1 MYLHFVLRFWNQ
13 VLTCASVILRFL
25 ANVALSVDAKY
36 FCLWKRFSSS
46 HICNL
51 ENEVRGFFLLGG
63 VRFWYGCPILLGAS
77 GPLAPPK
84 IFICI
89 NVTHQ
94 TLTKLHK
101 NATSIHEYLNKVGQL
116 TPKLWSQKSSLNR
129 QIPGNCCRKGSIRTP
144 WQKIWWQISHVCG
157 CSRGH

>member
-1 MYLHFVLRFWNQ
+1 MQLQFDCLYMKTWLNIMVKKVYLHLVLRFWNQ

-63 VRFWYGCPILLGAS
+63 VRFWYGCPIRRGAS
-77 GPLAPPK
+77 GPLAPPI
-84 IFICI
+84 IFIRI
-89 NVTHQ
+89 NMTHQ
-94 TLTKLHK
+94 TFTKITQK
-101 NATSIHEYLNKVGQL
+101 WKYIHSLYLDKVG
-116 TPKLWSQKSSLNR
+116 
-129 QIPGNCCRKGSIRTP
+129 
-144 WQKIWWQISHVCG
+144 
-157 CSRGH
+157 